1 MAQSKD
7 HAPGNDELRV
17 RFDFNLH
24 TWSSPEGRRRGLS
37 EEDGSK
43 EEVEEVEKKELGE
56 SNKEEWEGGRGREL
70 EPVGKDG

>member
-1 MAQSKD
+1 M
-7 HAPGNDELRV
+7 
-17 RFDFNLH
+17 H
-24 TWSSPEGRRRGLS
+24 TWSSTEGRRSGLS
-37 EEDGSK
+37 EEGSK